1 MTLGQEFN
9 AFAHTI
15 LEDVDRL
22 GEAQALIREINM
34 GATAIGTGI
43 NASPGYAESV
53 RRHLEYITGLPLTTA
68 PDLVEATAEPAAMA
82 ELDRMLQLADEVVRH
97 KIIRLPEKVAGRA
110 RRPVAVPD
118 AAAADS
124 APGENGA

>member
-1 MTLGQEFN
+1 MRPYEVVVIFDASLEEEPIRAVLDRASQVISSGGGNPGRIERWGKRR
-9 AFAHTI
+9 FAYELKHRW
-15 LEDVDRL
+15 EGNYV
-22 GEAQALIREINM
+22 
-34 GATAIGTGI
+34 
-43 NASPGYAESV
+43 
-53 RRHLEYITGLPLTTA
+53 
-68 PDLVEATAEPAAMA
+68 LVEATAEPAAMA

-118 AAAADS
+118 AAAAES